1 MKQRRLG
8 KHGPMIS
15 PIGIGAMSF
24 SNFYGQTSE
33 ADSHAI
39 LNTALDEGVTH
50 ITFQFDSKYSQRMNE
65 VLAIAQ
71 KALSR
76 ASA

>member
-24 SNFYGQTSE
+24 SNFYGRTSE
-33 ADSHAI
+33 ADS
-39 LNTALDEGVTH
+39 TP
-50 ITFQFDSKYSQRMNE
+50 F
-65 VLAIAQ
+65 
-71 KALSR
+71 
-76 ASA
+76 